1 MGGSHQGAGGEENIN
16 LMDEKPGTA
25 VSRDRFA
32 KPVGKRLADNE
43 KGGIASQVLPVKGF
57 TEGNDNVEDD
67 SEEDFDTRAP
77 GSNGEE
83 EVTNPVM
90 KELLKSV
97 NTRIQ
102 DVEDWPGLSISK
114 EAVTRT
120 AEHNTAN
127 DGDEASEK
135 GEAD

>member
-16 LMDEKPGTA
+16 LMDEKPWTA
-25 VSRDRFA
+25 VSRDRLA
-32 KPVGKRLADNE
+32 KPVGKMFADDE
-43 KGGIASQVLPVKGF
+43 KGGIAGQVLTVKGF
-57 TEGNDNVEDD
+57 TEGNDTVEDD

-77 GSNGEE
+77 VSNGEE

-97 NTRIQ
+97 NTQIQ
-102 DVEDWPGLSISK
+102 EVEDGPGLSISK
-114 EAVTRT
+114 EAVTGT
-120 AEHNTAN
+120 AEHNIAN

>member
-32 KPVGKRLADNE
+32 KPEGKTLADNE
-43 KGGIASQVLPVKGF
+43 KGGTASQVLPVKGF

-67 SEEDFDTRAP
+67 SEEDFDIRAP

-90 KELLKSV
+90 KELFRSV

-102 DVEDWPGLSISK
+102 EVEDGPGLNFQRK
-114 EAVTRT
+114 AVTET
-120 AEHNTAN
+120 AEHTIAN

-135 GEAD
+135 GKAD